1 MRATLPLA
9 FLMLGS
15 ASAFAQPV
23 SPAPTPQIVVT
34 GEGEATARPDL
45 AMLTLSVMREA
56 ETAREALDANSS
68 AMADVIAA
76 MKAEG
81 VADKDLQT
89 SSLSIEPRYTYP
101 TNKDG
106 EQQQPKLVGYQVT
119 NSLGVRVREIDKVG
133 ALLDKAV
140 SLGVNQGGQI
150 NFDSVD
156 ASKTLTEARKRAVQ
170 DAMDRA
176 KTLAE
181 AAGIKLGQVIE
192 ISENSLNQPPITMMA
207 KSFEARAQA
216 APAPAPVEA
225 GENAYRV
232 QVSVTF
238 AIDR

>member
-1 MRATLPLA
+1 MRATLPFA

-23 SPAPTPQIVVT
+23 PPAPTPQIVVT

-45 AMLTLSVMREA
+45 AMLSLSVMREA
-56 ETAREALDANSS
+56 KTAREALDANSS
-68 AMADVIAA
+68 AMAAVISA

-81 VADKDLQT
+81 IADADLQT
-89 SSLSIEPRYTYP
+89 SSLSIEPRYVYP
-101 TNKDG
+101 TEENK
-106 EQQQPKLVGYQVT
+106 ETETRLVGYQVT
-119 NSLGVRVREIDKVG
+119 NSLGVRVRQIDKVG

-150 NFDSVD
+150 NFDSADTTKVF
-156 ASKTLTEARKRAVQ
+156 AEARKRAVQ
-170 DAMDRA
+170 DAMERA

-181 AAGIKLGQVIE
+181 AAGIKLGQVME
-192 ISENSLNQPPITMMA
+192 ISENSMRQPPMPMMA
-207 KSFEARAQA
+207 KSFEARAV

-225 GENAYRV
+225 GENSYRV

>member
-1 MRATLPLA
+1 MMRVTLPLV
-9 FLMLGS
+9 FVMLGS

-23 SPAPTPQIVVT
+23 APAPTPQIVVT

-56 ETAREALDANSS
+56 KTAREALDANSS
-68 AMADVIAA
+68 AMTEVIAA

-81 VADKDLQT
+81 VADADLQT
-89 SSLSIEPRYTYP
+89 SSLSIEPRYAYP

-106 EQQQPKLVGYQVT
+106 EQQAPQLVGYQVT
-119 NSLGVRVREIDKVG
+119 NSLGVRVRQIDKVG

-140 SLGVNQGGQI
+140 TLGVNQGGQI

-156 ASKTLTEARKRAVQ
+156 ATKTLTEARKRAVQ
-170 DAMDRA
+170 DAMGRA

-192 ISENSLNQPPITMMA
+192 ISENALNMPPVPVMA
-207 KSFEARAQA
+207 KSFDMRAA